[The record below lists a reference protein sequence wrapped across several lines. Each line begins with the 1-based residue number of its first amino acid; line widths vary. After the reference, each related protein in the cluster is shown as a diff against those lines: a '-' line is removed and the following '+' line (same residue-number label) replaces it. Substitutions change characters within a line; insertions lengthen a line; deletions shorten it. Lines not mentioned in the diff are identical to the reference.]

1 MELLFVSSDKNWDIC
16 KEKGILGVKSKE
28 EIRSAVYEN
37 IVKTIK
43 AGDLIAVYVK
53 NPVSAVVGIYKA
65 TSSYYEDHSKVWPD
79 GEYAIRVK
87 VEKYGDCNVP
97 FRELIAKGIKLAS
110 NKKLSQAM
118 QLHTEI
124 VKLEEGSIS
133 KLCNG
138 SL

>member
-1 MELLFVSSDKNWDIC
+1 
-16 KEKGILGVKSKE
+16 
-28 EIRSAVYEN
+28 
-37 IVKTIK
+37 
-43 AGDLIAVYVK
+43 VYVK
-53 NPVSAVVGIYKA
+53 NPVSAAVGIYRA
-65 TSSYYEDHSKVWPD
+65 ISGYYEDHSKVWSD

-87 VEKYGDCNVP
+87 IEKYSDCNVP
-97 FRELIAKGIKLAS
+97 FRELIAKGIKLAN

>member
-1 MELLFVSSDKNWDIC
+1 VNRARLSNYLFSV
-16 KEKGILGVKSKE
+16 E
-28 EIRSAVYEN
+28 
-37 IVKTIK
+37 
-43 AGDLIAVYVK
+43 AGDLIVAYVK
-53 NPVSAVVGIYKA
+53 NPVSAVVGTYRA

-87 VEKYGDCNVP
+87 IEEYGDYNVP
-97 FRELIAKGIKLAS
+97 FRELIAKGIKLAN

-133 KLCNG
+133 KLCND